1 MLFIEHYSLTNFLS
15 MAQTILSE
23 SSSNLTSGAA
33 LDGLTDQNVLT
44 LAGAA
49 VGVMTLGGAAF
60 VATAVAPSYCIGGT
74 LAAGTLLTGGHFK
87 KTTGSYLPFLKK
99 DEDKTSDNAPA
110 TAVA

>member
-49 VGVMTLGGAAF
+49 VGVMT
-60 VATAVAPSYCIGGT
+60 
-74 LAAGTLLTGGHFK
+74 
-87 KTTGSYLPFLKK
+87 
-99 DEDKTSDNAPA
+99 
-110 TAVA
+110 